1 MFPLSLPLKWIA
13 GGLLALLIL
22 AIGYFSVHTYTTTV
36 QQNGQLQA
44 ANVTLKADSAKASSA
59 TEVAV
64 KKLQQ
69 FDTII
74 QKKATNE
81 QHLQQDTA
89 QFVTERKQL
98 GVQSVAVDAWAT
110 APVPAAVISSL
121 CERTAIRSSDC
132 HRDQDSPN
140 PASTDLPH

>member
-44 ANVTLKADSAKASSA
+44 TNVTLKADSAKASSA

-74 QKKATNE
+74 QKKVTNE
-81 QHLQQDTA
+81 QHIQQDTA
-89 QFVTERKQL
+89 KFVNERKQL

-110 APVPAAVISSL
+110 TAVPAAVISSL

>member
-44 ANVTLKADSAKASSA
+44 TNVTLKADSAKASSA

-110 APVPAAVISSL
+110 APVPAAVIGSL

-140 PASTDLPH
+140 TASTDLPH